1 MTELPRIRPEDYCDD
16 DLPRLTQP
24 WWQTLPRGFHAM
36 PDHFLADN
44 DTRWRIDYTAGV
56 DTLARTGLACMAG
69 AAALPAS
76 LNVRQQKEERD
87 LVAFYR
93 QYLDSGDPQHFF
105 RPPTVRPRIQR
116 GPVARYHF
124 QPEDGQAHTLQFR
137 SPFDTVNPALSERYQ
152 AHRRNRIA
160 CAQHWKHHGEP
171 RPTLVMIHGFVADP
185 YWLNTRWLALPW
197 FYKQGF
203 DVLLYTL
210 PFHGRRKGALAP
222 FSGAQFFSQG
232 MAMLNETF
240 AQAIHDLRIFLDMVR
255 DEGSPAIGATGI
267 SLGGY
272 TTGLLSSLEKDLAFA
287 IPNVPLVSIMDLMKS
302 WFPVNLQF
310 PLFHKVYDTDLAGL
324 RQLTALHSPL
334 TWPCQVP
341 HKGRMII
348 GGAGDRFAPPKHSFL
363 LKQHWQDCDIHWFPG
378 NHMLHLDQGRYLK
391 AMRDF
396 MHDALAEK
404 SVELSAEKMSGE
416 F

>member
-1 MTELPRIRPEDYCDD
+1 MTECPRIQPTDYCNE
-16 DLPRLTQP
+16 DLPRLSQP
-24 WWQTLPRGFHAM
+24 WWQNLPSHFHAL

-44 DTRWRIDYTAGV
+44 DTRWRIDYTASL
-56 DTLARTGLACMAG
+56 DTVARTGLACMAG

-76 LNVRQQKEERD
+76 LNFRQQKEERE
-87 LVAFYR
+87 LVRFY
-93 QYLDSGDPQHFF
+93 QPFLESGDPQLFF
-105 RPPTVRPRIQR
+105 SAPEQQPEIQYH
-116 GPVARYHF
+116 PVSSYHF
-124 QPEDGQAHTLQFR
+124 QPDDGQAHTLSFR
-137 SPFDTVNPALSERYQ
+137 SPFEAKNTALRERYRQ
-152 AHRRNRIA
+152 HKRNGTA
-160 CAQHWKHHGEP
+160 WAQYWKHHGEP
-171 RPTLVMIHGFVADP
+171 RPTLIMIHGFVADP

-240 AQAIHDLRIFLDMVR
+240 AHAIHDLRIFMNHLR
-255 DEGSPAIGATGI
+255 EGGTPAMGATGI

-272 TTGLLSSLEKDLAFA
+272 TTGLLAALEKDLAFA

-324 RQLTALHSPL
+324 RKITALHSPL
-334 TWPCQVP
+334 TWPCQMP
-341 HKGRMII
+341 ASGRMII
-348 GGAGDRFAPPKHSFL
+348 GGAGDRFAPPKHTDL
-363 LKQHWQDCDIHWFPG
+363 LRQHWNDCHVHWFPG
-378 NHMLHLDQGRYLK
+378 NHLLHLDQGCYLRT
-391 AMRDF
+391 MRDF
-396 MHDALAEK
+396 MRDALAEK
-404 SVELSAEKMSGE
+404 SIELSA
-416 F
+416 